1 MAILEFTFE
10 TAVILATSMFMIA
23 GLLMIFAIAWIVI
36 VRDDQPNMK
45 EIILVC
51 SIWSLFFIIWMIA
64 MTRIEIVG
72 V

>member
-1 MAILEFTFE
+1 MALLDFTVE

-23 GLLMIFAIAWIVI
+23 GLLMIFAITWIVI

-45 EIILVC
+45 EITLVC
-51 SIWSLFFIIWMIA
+51 TIWSVFVIIWLFTMKS
-64 MTRIEIVG
+64 IEIVG